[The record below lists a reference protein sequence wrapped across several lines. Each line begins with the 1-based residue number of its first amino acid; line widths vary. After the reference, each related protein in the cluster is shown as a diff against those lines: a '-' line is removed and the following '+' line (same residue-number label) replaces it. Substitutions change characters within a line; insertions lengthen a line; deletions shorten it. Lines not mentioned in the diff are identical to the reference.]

1 MSLLYIKLCSKLHC
15 CGKFIVFLTFFS
27 WNLLCNIR
35 RHSKEKKEEKNK
47 RKKESIHFIHGTFI
61 KIFINY
67 GMTAINQSPFI
78 FYQIINREEEGGV
91 MVSNCIITIH
101 IHIYYLYI
109 FWSFPNLKLTAC
121 ISAYP
126 GPFQTYIK
134 DIWSIPNLKL
144 TATCRQ
150 TCREVLSA
158 AFCSQKHTE

>member
-101 IHIYYLYI
+101 IHIPISGL
-109 FWSFPNLKLTAC
+109 FRNGFHQKLFSHT
-121 ISAYP
+121 
-126 GPFQTYIK
+126 IK
-134 DIWSIPNLKL
+134 DGKKRKSWDKYTTL
-144 TATCRQ
+144 
-150 TCREVLSA
+150 
-158 AFCSQKHTE
+158 